1 MDEAVATIKKV
12 VSAMRFKCIEDTG
25 YEGRLTAGKV
35 YKNLPT
41 PFPDE
46 GFIVVRFDDDTQ
58 GEVYKERF
66 EFVNFR
72 AMAEEGVRC
81 DCGSGTWV
89 YPDTVEGCTCHLGH
103 PPCGQCTSQQL
114 YCDYCGVQEEDVEHV
129 PKPTPKSIEQR
140 AAAQLAIENLDKFK
154 AMQNESWSR
163 R

>member
-114 YCDYCGVQEEDVEHV
+114 YCRGSLWQAVQQHAALSTLELAWVRA
-129 PKPTPKSIEQR
+129 QR
-140 AAAQLAIENLDKFK
+140 PPPALRSNRSQSHAE
-154 AMQNESWSR
+154 
-163 R
+163 